1 MVKRKRDNMI
11 EEEGLNEYDDED
23 EEVLEILGFNSFGSS
38 KNKDHTSTSVEYAM
52 EFKAKRKFSV
62 VLNRRAKNYHKT

>member
-1 MVKRKRDNMI
+1 MVKRKKDKKI
-11 EEEGLNEYDDED
+11 EEEYLDEED

-38 KNKDHTSTSVEYAM
+38 KNKDHKSTSVEYAM

-62 VLNRRAKNYHKT
+62 VLNRRAKNYHRT